1 MLWRKN
7 WYWLLMLIVVFGIG
21 GFILLKPKASVTAKK
36 IYKKPNISQVR
47 KDVSSKG
54 SETPAEQSKKENT
67 DTHVEI
73 PPAPA
78 DGTTETV
85 SESPVDT
92 VSLEDAEEAAPAEET
107 PESEAEIEAW
117 RTIDYGESYFGFGA
131 YPKIPPDLP
140 RNYRPGW
147 TRTNAAIQ
155 REEVQEM
162 LRAQELLDRVR
173 IKLWNQGRT
182 DVTTIDLSPVTNK
195 VYPLT
200 PNTIVVKYTGTGA
213 AKHAGS
219 IFTDLNFPRHL
230 VERIKEGERP
240 PGVQILDFDS
250 DGLDVFEFFELT
262 K

>member
-1 MLWRKN
+1 MFWSKN

-21 GFILLKPKASVTAKK
+21 GFILLKPKTSVTAKK
-36 IYKKPNISQVR
+36 VYKKADISQVR

-54 SETPAEQSKKENT
+54 DKTPAEQSTKENT

-73 PPAPA
+73 PPVPT
-78 DGTTETV
+78 DDMPETV
-85 SESPVDT
+85 SESPVET
-92 VSLEDAEEAAPAEET
+92 VPLENAEEET
-107 PESEAEIEAW
+107 PESEAEIEDW

-200 PNTIVVKYTGTGA
+200 TNTVTVKYTGTGD
-213 AKHAGS
+213 AKRVS
-219 IFTDLNFPRHL
+219 TVFTDLNFPQDL
-230 VERIKEGERP
+230 VERIKDGERP
-240 PGVQILDFDS
+240 AGVQILDFDS
-250 DGLDVFEFFELT
+250 DGFDVYEFLELT